1 MFIILT
7 YDVNQKRV
15 GKICKICKKYLH
27 HMQKSV
33 FEGEITESK
42 LNQLKK
48 EVESL
53 IDTDKD
59 AICIYR
65 LDAAKYASKE
75 QIGAVNS
82 ISNII

>member
-42 LNQLKK
+42 LKQLKK

-59 AICIYR
+59 AI
-65 LDAAKYASKE
+65 
-75 QIGAVNS
+75 
-82 ISNII
+82 